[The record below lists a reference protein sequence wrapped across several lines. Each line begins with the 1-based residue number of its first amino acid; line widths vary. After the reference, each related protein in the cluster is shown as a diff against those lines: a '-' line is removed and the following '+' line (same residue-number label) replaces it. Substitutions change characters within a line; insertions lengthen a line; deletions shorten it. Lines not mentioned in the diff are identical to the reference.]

1 VKYINIYLSLLLCL
15 ISCIIGISI
24 GIHIESKLQERENVA
39 MKRGY
44 DTKKV
49 HEFKNQNNIKGDE

>member
-1 VKYINIYLSLLLCL
+1 MKYINIYLSLLLCL

-49 HEFKNQNNIKGDE
+49 HEFKNQNNI